1 MEEFFSFCEEK
12 MKQIEE
18 QSDRKRN
25 KLNFVHRSINV
36 RDWYREWN
44 DKQRQTHS
52 LTVEETTFGL
62 ATNKSIKCYRCKVKV
77 AIVEAAKL
85 TECHKAKSDIWQFE
99 INVLFSFALQLMGI
113 GGKHGCILTAFL
125 NLLDPTK
132 WNRQFNVLESYTYDA
147 IQKVKNV
154 SEEEA
159 ALEEAA
165 ETVRD
170 EENEIQH
177 NMLEQ

>member
-52 LTVEETTFGL
+52 LTVEETTYGL
-62 ATNKSIKCYRCKVKV
+62 ATNISIKCYRCKAKV

-85 TECHKAKSDIWQFE
+85 TECHKAKSDICQFE